1 MFAGVIS
8 HRCGGYGRLHYRLP
22 KLLYRSYPGIITL
35 PIYQTSRHVRK
46 YCSLTDAATNMLGLS
61 VRARDRI
68 IKVVRPV
75 ADMAGQE
82 VIDTDQVAE
91 AIGYRS
97 LGRQLWK

>member
-1 MFAGVIS
+1 
-8 HRCGGYGRLHYRLP
+8 
-22 KLLYRSYPGIITL
+22 
-35 PIYQTSRHVRK
+35 
-46 YCSLTDAATNMLGLS
+46 MLGLS